1 MQVRNSPIHTW
12 QKLFLSLHGQPNCQ
26 MGKTK
31 LSLSF
36 MQPNIWAFFDEI
48 SLNLIYS
55 FEWVA
60 PSWGNQNTEW
70 KQIFNVKCENAKLKP
85 QKYIGFCEKPM
96 GFSPKMVT
104 KGHNFC
110 KVRIGL

>member
-1 MQVRNSPIHTW
+1 
-12 QKLFLSLHGQPNCQ
+12 
-26 MGKTK
+26 
-31 LSLSF
+31 

-60 PSWGNQNTEW
+60 PSWGNQNREW